1 MAKDTEKLIRQLS
14 LISYLMAE
22 RRPVTAT
29 EIRRDV
35 EGYSD
40 MTEDAFARRFYA
52 DRAELDSLGIHLS
65 VDRPADGF
73 SEQENYSL
81 APEAFFLPAVEF
93 TDAELA
99 ALQTALSLLDGEFA
113 YAEPLRL
120 ALQQLTWGR
129 PSPLG
134 SPAQR
139 AIGLGITGSAGGAE
153 LSARLAKV
161 DTAIYRRKRIE
172 FEYFT
177 MQTGETALR
186 KVDPYELLFEGGQFY
201 LVGWSHE
208 RGDIRVFRLSRI
220 RGKVAYAT
228 KAEHD
233 FQRPDDFD
241 PRRYANRI
249 PWQLGEPVDT
259 AEIWVSDRIAWHVD
273 RNFGRYGELDRRR
286 RRRPRVPHA
295 LRDRRGSCWP
305 GRSATSSTRACSAR
319 RRWREELHR
328 RLDRV
333 VELHRGEPFV
343 TAEAGRR
350 PQPAPGE
357 REPAPRQREAT
368 GIRPERFARLVTLAS
383 VLIEAGRAG
392 RRLDA
397 AQVCEQLQMSP
408 QELREDV
415 AVLNVVNFGGGAYVL
430 YAEVLPNG
438 EIEVDPEPYSDTFD
452 RPARLLP
459 IEGRALLAA
468 IELLGVHLSEHL
480 LTAREKLEHALGDVA
495 KEGLLVS
502 NARTDD
508 TIAREVG
515 EAIEQSRLI
524 ELEYYAEYE
533 DEFTTRVAE
542 PYALINSPEG
552 WYVRVF
558 DPAKDQLRS
567 FRLDR
572 IKRAD
577 VLDETYERRAG
588 ARHDR
593 RRRGLAADRRDRGL
607 ARRARVDLARAR
619 ALGRREAPGA
629 GRARRRRGD
638 RRVAVQGRALP
649 RQGDPQGGRRR
660 RRARA
665 GGRARARARR
675 RRAPSGTLLAVS
687 RRDQIVMSD
696 AEVASFLAEE
706 RTVTCATIARDGRP
720 HLMPL
725 WYVLRDGELW
735 SWTYAKS
742 QKVRNLERD
751 AALHAAGRGRHGVR
765 AAARRDAR
773 LRRDRAPRAR
783 RRRRRSAPRSP
794 RATAAASRRPSWRRR
809 CARRRPSA
817 SGCSSPRAAAS
828 AGTTASS
835 EARIEGDHPRRRVG
849 HAAVPDHAGASRS
862 RSCRSTTSRWSTT
875 RCPR

>member
-134 SPAQR
+134 SPVQR

-177 MQTGETALR
+177 MQSGETALR

-241 PRRYANRI
+241 PRGYANRI

-259 AEIWVSDRIAWHVD
+259 AEIWVSDRLAWHVE
-273 RNFGRYGELDRRR
+273 RNFGRYGEWTDADDGGRVFRTPYAI
-286 RRRPRVPHA
+286 PRLVLAWAIGYEQHA
-295 LRDRRGSCWP
+295 RVLGP
-305 GRSATSSTRACSAR
+305 PALA
-319 RRWREELHR
+319 EELHR

-343 TAEAGRR
+343 T
-350 PQPAPGE
+350 
-357 REPAPRQREAT
+357 
-368 GIRPERFARLVTLAS
+368 V
-383 VLIEAGRAG
+383 
-392 RRLDA
+392 
-397 AQVCEQLQMSP
+397 
-408 QELREDV
+408 
-415 AVLNVVNFGGGAYVL
+415 
-430 YAEVLPNG
+430 
-438 EIEVDPEPYSDTFD
+438 
-452 RPARLLP
+452 
-459 IEGRALLAA
+459 
-468 IELLGVHLSEHL
+468 
-480 LTAREKLEHALGDVA
+480 
-495 KEGLLVS
+495 
-502 NARTDD
+502 
-508 TIAREVG
+508 
-515 EAIEQSRLI
+515 
-524 ELEYYAEYE
+524 
-533 DEFTTRVAE
+533 
-542 PYALINSPEG
+542 
-552 WYVRVF
+552 
-558 DPAKDQLRS
+558 
-567 FRLDR
+567 
-572 IKRAD
+572 
-577 VLDETYERRAG
+577 
-588 ARHDR
+588 
-593 RRRGLAADRRDRGL
+593 
-607 ARRARVDLARAR
+607 
-619 ALGRREAPGA
+619 
-629 GRARRRRGD
+629 
-638 RRVAVQGRALP
+638 
-649 RQGDPQGGRRR
+649 
-660 RRARA
+660 
-665 GGRARARARR
+665 GGRARARGRPRASATP
-675 RRAPSGTLLAVS
+675 RRAS
-687 RRDQIVMSD
+687 
-696 AEVASFLAEE
+696 ASPPA
-706 RTVTCATIARDGRP
+706 
-720 HLMPL
+720 
-725 WYVLRDGELW
+725 
-735 SWTYAKS
+735 
-742 QKVRNLERD
+742 
-751 AALHAAGRGRHGVR
+751 
-765 AAARRDAR
+765 
-773 LRRDRAPRAR
+773 
-783 RRRRRSAPRSP
+783 SA
-794 RATAAASRRPSWRRR
+794 
-809 CARRRPSA
+809 PSA
-817 SGCSSPRAAAS
+817 SR
-828 AGTTASS
+828 ASS
-835 EARIEGDHPRRRVG
+835 
-849 HAAVPDHAGASRS
+849 RS
-862 RSCRSTTSRWSTT
+862 PPC
-875 RCPR
+875 